1 MDDAKLFTHVGPSL
15 DGDRTEYAQ
24 VSFWK
29 DVFRRFFSSK
39 ATIGCVI
46 VLFAIFLGCIL
57 IPMLNAD
64 AISGIN
70 TASINAKP
78 SLAHWMGADRY
89 GHDVFIKSW
98 SGGRLSFLVGFTAAL
113 LQAVIG
119 VIVGTVAGYYGGKL
133 DMVIMRI
140 VDICISIPYL
150 IVVLAIQVVL
160 GRGIDTIIIALIA
173 TGWLNTARLTRGQ
186 VLQLKNED
194 YIMAAQTLGV
204 RPVAIMLRH
213 ILPNILSI
221 VLVSITLA
229 IPQAMF
235 SEAFLSFIGLGTSD
249 ISWGSLIRTGMNV
262 RSLAPW
268 QLICPSALL
277 AITMLC
283 IQLLGDS
290 MRDALDPKLRR

>member
-1 MDDAKLFTHVGPSL
+1 MDDAKLFTHVGPCPDS
-15 DGDRTEYAQ
+15 DRTEYGH

-39 ATIGCVI
+39 ATVVCLI
-46 VLFAIFLGCIL
+46 VLVATFLGCIL
-57 IPMLNAD
+57 IPLLNKG

-70 TASINAKP
+70 ATSINAKP
-78 SLAHWMGADRY
+78 GAMHWMGADRF
-89 GHDVFIKSW
+89 GHDVFIKAW
-98 SGGRLSFLVGFTAAL
+98 SGGRLSFLVGFTAAI
-113 LQAVIG
+113 LQALIG
-119 VIVGTVAGYYGGKL
+119 VIVGSMAGYYGGKL
-133 DMVIMRI
+133 DMIIMRF

-160 GRGIDTIIIALIA
+160 GRGIVTIIIALVA

-186 VLQLKNED
+186 ILQLKNED
-194 YIMAAQTLGV
+194 YIMAAQSLGV
-204 RPVAIMLRH
+204 NPAAIMLRH
-213 ILPNILSI
+213 LLPNIFGI
-221 VLVSITLA
+221 VLVSITLS

-268 QLICPSALL
+268 QLIWPSILL
-277 AITMLC
+277 GVTMLC